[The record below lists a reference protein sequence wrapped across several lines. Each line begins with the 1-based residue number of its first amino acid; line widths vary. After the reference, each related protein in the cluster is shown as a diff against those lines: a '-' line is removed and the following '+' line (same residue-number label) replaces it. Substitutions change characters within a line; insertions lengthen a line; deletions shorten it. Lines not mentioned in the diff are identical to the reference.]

1 LGPPTDEGF
10 FYEMSLP
17 EQRYVQRSDRCAS
30 AHCHCRAV
38 TQGDY
43 SPLEQLSKDI
53 VKEKQPFERLVMS
66 KADLLKMFD
75 YNHFKLHMINTK
87 IPDGESTTV
96 YRCGPMID
104 LCVGPHIPHTGR
116 IKAMAIL
123 KNSASYFLGDA
134 NNESLQRIYGISFPE
149 NKAMTEYKKFLE
161 EAAARDHRKIGRVGS
176 FCLCDHAL
184 NKPRTGTRALLLQ
197 RAVARLGLLVAPR
210 HPHLQR
216 PARDDT

>member
-17 EQRYVQRSDRCAS
+17 EQRYVQHSDSCAS

-43 SPLEQLSKDI
+43 SPLEQ
-53 VKEKQPFERLVMS
+53 
-66 KADLLKMFD
+66 LKMFD

-116 IKAMAIL
+116 IKAMAVL

-134 NNESLQRIYGISFPE
+134 NNESLQRIYGISFPD